1 MTSVRRLRQRRR
13 RWRWR
18 GKINFSHTFI
28 CKLYTRTLYSVHTHV
43 RHMRTY
49 IYIYTCACE
58 IHTSCSEPKLE
69 HIVGRMFVRTANTYI
84 IYALYNKTHFSR
96 VFCICL
102 SVCERMCVCMYV
114 CCACR
119 VHFSWSTR
127 PLSAAYC
134 ALELLRVTGRTLRGP
149 RAWHDLWKYVYLTFP
164 NVWAEHTR
172 SAHILSTSQ
181 DQLTCRQLCINQQH
195 K

>member
-28 CKLYTRTLYSVHTHV
+28 CKLYTRTLYSVHTHTSGICAPTYTY
-43 RHMRTY
+43 RHGHVK
-49 IYIYTCACE
+49 YTRPAVNPNLN
-58 IHTSCSEPKLE
+58 I
-69 HIVGRMFVRTANTYI
+69 
-84 IYALYNKTHFSR
+84 
-96 VFCICL
+96 L
-102 SVCERMCVCMYV
+102 SVVCSFALRTPTLFTHCTIKHISRECFAFVCLCANVCVYVCV

-134 ALELLRVTGRTLRGP
+134 ALELLRVTRRTLRGP
-149 RAWHDLWKYVYLTFP
+149 RAWHDLWKYVYLTLP

-172 SAHILSTSQ
+172 SAHMLSTSQ

-195 K
+195 T